1 MIKWKHLKPRSKT
14 GLIILLTLLAI
25 TGVWWGRD
33 AYTIYR
39 VTQRAD
45 HALADAGFTTYTV
58 RRKVYREA
66 TGPLSGVA
74 WYNYTLANAASLKA
88 SRAYA
93 KYQGKDDSRL
103 TLTNSPIVYRV
114 VLTPPGT
121 KTGKWTAEIY
131 LDTNDA
137 LKDSSRPA
145 FVRRLNQSSRRVL
158 KLKQG
163 DR

>member
-1 MIKWKHLKPRSKT
+1 MTKWQNLKLRRKT

-25 TGVWWGRD
+25 TGLWWAHH
-33 AYTIYR
+33 AYATYQ
-39 VTQRAD
+39 VTQRAN
-45 HALADAGFTTYTV
+45 HALADAGYAKYTV

-66 TGPLSGVA
+66 TGPFSGIA
-74 WYNYTLANAASLKA
+74 WYNYTLANAESLKA
-88 SRAYA
+88 SRSYA
-93 KYQGKDDSRL
+93 KFQGKDTRHL
-103 TLTNSPIVYRV
+103 TLKNCPIVYRV

-121 KTGKWTAEIY
+121 RNGKWTAEIY

-145 FVRRLNQSSRRVL
+145 FVRRLSQSSRRVL
-158 KLKQG
+158 RLRQG